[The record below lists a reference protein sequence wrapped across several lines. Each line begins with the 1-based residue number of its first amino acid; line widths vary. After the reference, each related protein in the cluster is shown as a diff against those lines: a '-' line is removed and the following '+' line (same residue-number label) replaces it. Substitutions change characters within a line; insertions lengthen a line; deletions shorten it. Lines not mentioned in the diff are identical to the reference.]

1 MKFRIPALTTR
12 RAETVVELGDGQ
24 SFAIAGLLDNIS
36 QVDRSAV
43 PLLGSL
49 PIIGPLFKSRSKRAE
64 QTELMVLITPRL
76 VRALD
81 PDEVPPLPTTPE
93 PFIKKPGEDPKKS
106 GDDVKQPGDVGDH
119 LEGRAGAVDAP
130 AAKRKPSGNQ

>member
-1 MKFRIPALTTR
+1 
-12 RAETVVELGDGQ
+12 
-24 SFAIAGLLDNIS
+24 
-36 QVDRSAV
+36 
-43 PLLGSL
+43 LLGNL

-106 GDDVKQPGDVGDH
+106 GNESLKQPGDVGEH
-119 LEGRAGAVDAP
+119 LVGRAGLVDAP
-130 AAKRKPSGNQ
+130 SQAGRPKPSSKQ